1 MSLLSF
7 RLVSPDRIV
16 FEGEVHM
23 VILPGALGELG
34 VLENHAPLVTTLKS
48 GLVRIYKED
57 VISQQIFISSGLAQ
71 ITING
76 LEVIAEEA
84 VFIEELDAGKVDA
97 YIEKIL
103 SDITIAQNEED
114 RARLRIDLQV
124 AQAQKNVINR
134 LTNQSYQ

>member
-7 RLVSPDRIV
+7 RLVSPERIV

-23 VILPGALGELG
+23 VVLPGESGDLG
-34 VLENHAPLVTTLKS
+34 VLAQHTPLVATLKS
-48 GLVRIYKED
+48 GLIRIYKD
-57 VISQQIFISSGLAQ
+57 HVIQQQIFISSGLAQ

-84 VFIEELDAGKVDA
+84 IFIEELDVEKVDA
-97 YIEKIL
+97 YILKIR
-103 SDITIAQNEED
+103 SDIAIAQNEED
-114 RARLRIDLQV
+114 KTRLRVDLQV

-134 LTNQSYQ
+134 LTNQS